1 MRKIL
6 LALALFLV
14 SSLAQ
19 ADTRIGRWTAVLD
32 TDETQ
37 TWTVSKNKRQTKLT
51 FSVTSRHISDEE
63 VGRDILVECVIERL
77 SDKGEWEWA
86 EGGMGTYYRKSCS
99 VTVPVA
105 KGTYRLRLT
114 NFFLS
119 SRAEFTVELYQGVTE
134 G

>member
-19 ADTRIGRWTAVLD
+19 ADTRIGRWTVVLD

-37 TWTVSKNKRQTKLT
+37 TWTVSKNKRQTKLI
-51 FSVTSRHISDEE
+51 FFVTSRHISDEE

-77 SDKGEWEWA
+77 NDKGEWEWA
-86 EGGMGTYYRKSCS
+86 FANDYTERNSCS

-114 NFFLS
+114 NRWDS